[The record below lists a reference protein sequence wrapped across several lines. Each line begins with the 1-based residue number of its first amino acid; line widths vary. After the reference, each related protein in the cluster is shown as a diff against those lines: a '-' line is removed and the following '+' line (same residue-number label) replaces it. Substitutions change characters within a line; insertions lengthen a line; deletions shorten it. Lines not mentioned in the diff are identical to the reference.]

1 MSANR
6 KASDSR
12 NRESQQSETLRH
24 FRQGS
29 GYVSVDVER
38 LHCVPSVVL
47 RIQRALR
54 RLPVPNT
61 SQTFQSPPPRPIYH
75 GRRGLLYCLRIGKL
89 AIYTIKKLDVKP
101 ILKWA
106 GGKSQL
112 LPELLSR
119 IPFGFDRYVEPFVGG
134 AALFFAL
141 QPEHAIISDSNPELI
156 NLYQC
161 VANDVEDVITRLK
174 RYVNTEEAFYRV
186 RAQDWRTLPAP
197 EAAARMIYLNRTCFN
212 GLYRVNRKGEFNV
225 PYGRYSNPRIC
236 DQDNLRNASIVLK
249 RAEILCMDYL
259 TVLDERTQ
267 PGDFVFLD
275 PPYLPIGEWGDF
287 KRYTK
292 EQFYEEDHRQLADAI
307 HRLNARN
314 VWAVLTNSNHP
325 LVHELYADFP
335 MVIVPTKRNISCR
348 GQNRTGKDAIVDCK
362 PTSKSALEK
371 YLTVKLPPQMLKFP
385 ATRFMGSKRKLLG
398 QIWKA
403 ASRFEFESILDLFSG
418 SGVVGYMFKTFGKR
432 VFSNDYMAMS
442 ATFCKAMV
450 ENNNVVL
457 TDEEANALLEPS
469 DNIDDFVSRTFR
481 SLYFSDED
489 NSLIDIL
496 RSNISKLRNPY
507 KKAIALTALIRACT
521 KKRPR
526 GLFTYIGLRYDDGR
540 KDLKMS
546 MREQFLAGVKAVNA
560 AVFNNHKKNHSRCG
574 DAMSVPADGIDAV
587 YIDPPYFTP
596 QSDNEYVRR
605 YHFIEGLARD
615 WQGVEIQ
622 ENTLTKKFK
631 SYPTPFSTLIGA
643 AEAFNHIFS
652 RFRNSLL
659 IVSYSSNSLPTKDEM
674 IDLMAKYKRHVE
686 VVPIDYRYNFGN
698 RSDGKVKRNVVKG
711 YIFIGY

>member
-1 MSANR
+1 M
-6 KASDSR
+6 
-12 NRESQQSETLRH
+12 
-24 FRQGS
+24 
-29 GYVSVDVER
+29 
-38 LHCVPSVVL
+38 
-47 RIQRALR
+47 
-54 RLPVPNT
+54 
-61 SQTFQSPPPRPIYH
+61 
-75 GRRGLLYCLRIGKL
+75 
-89 AIYTIKKLDVKP
+89 YTTKKIEVRP

-112 LPELLSR
+112 LPELQPR
-119 IPFGFDRYVEPFVGG
+119 IPSGFNRYVEPFVGG
-134 AALFFAL
+134 GALFFAL
-141 QPEHAIISDSNPELI
+141 QPERAIISDGNPELI

-161 VANDVEDVITRLK
+161 VANDVEEVIAILK
-174 RYVNTEEAFYRV
+174 RYVNTEEAFYQV

-212 GLYRVNRKGEFNV
+212 GLYRVNRRGEFNV
-225 PYGRYSNPRIC
+225 PYGRYRNPRIC
-236 DQDNLRNASIVLK
+236 DENNLRNASIVLK
-249 RAEILCMDYL
+249 RAEILCSDYL
-259 TVLDERTQ
+259 PVLDERTQ
-267 PGDFVFLD
+267 SGDFVFVD
-275 PPYLPIGEWGDF
+275 PPYLPIGAWGDF

-292 EQFYEEDHRQLADAI
+292 EQFYEDDHRQLADAI

-335 MVIVPTKRNISCR
+335 MVIIPTKRNISCR
-348 GQNRTGKDAIVDCK
+348 GQNRIGEDVIVDCE
-362 PTSKSALEK
+362 PRSKSARER
-371 YLTVKLPPQMLKFP
+371 YLTVRLPPQMAQFP

-398 QIWKA
+398 NIWEV
-403 ASRFEFESILDLFSG
+403 ASRFEFETVLDLFSG
-418 SGVVGYMFKTFGKR
+418 SGVVGYLFKTFGKR
-432 VFSNDYMAMS
+432 VICNDYMAMS

-450 ENNNVVL
+450 ENNKVVL
-457 TDEEANALLEPS
+457 TDDEANALLEPS
-469 DNIDDFVSRTFR
+469 DDIDDFVSRTFNG
-481 SLYFSDED
+481 LYFSDED
-489 NSLIDIL
+489 NALIDIL

-507 KKAIALTALIRACT
+507 KKAIATTALIRACT

-526 GLFTYIGLRYDDGR
+526 GLFTYVGLRYDDGR

-546 MREQFLAGVKAVNA
+546 MREQFLSGVKAVNA
-560 AVFNNHKKNHSRCG
+560 AIFNNHKINRSRHG
-574 DAMSVPADGIDAV
+574 DALSVPAEGIDAV

-605 YHFIEGLARD
+605 YHFVEGLARN
-615 WQGVEIQ
+615 WRGVEIQ

-631 SYPTPFSTLIGA
+631 SYPTPFSTLRGA
-643 AEAFNHIFS
+643 TEAFDQIFA

-674 IDLMAKYKRHVE
+674 IALMSNYKNHVD

-698 RSDGKVKRNVVKG
+698 RSDGKMKRNIVKE